1 MLNINHSELLFFKL
15 IKCNFTNGTWLCFN
29 FSFNNNS
36 FSDFELRPYIAI
48 YFYCTMRLIS
58 LTSNINE

>member
-15 IKCNFTNGTWLCFN
+15 IKCNFTNGTWLSFN

-36 FSDFELRPYIAI
+36 FSDFELRSYIAI
-48 YFYCTMRLIS
+48 YCIMRLIS

>member
-15 IKCNFTNGTWLCFN
+15 IKCNFTNGTWL
-29 FSFNNNS
+29 SFNNNS

-48 YFYCTMRLIS
+48 NFYCIMRLIS

>member
-15 IKCNFTNGTWLCFN
+15 IKCNFTNGTWLSFN

-48 YFYCTMRLIS
+48 YFYCIMRLID
-58 LTSNINE
+58 